1 MARSVTRKKAASVTK
16 KPIQRKSAKKATP
29 VKRATTGKT
38 VTSRRT
44 SKASG
49 GNSTIRSAPIIS
61 GIGDDAV
68 RKATGQGW
76 KEWIALIDD
85 AGGAEISHAKIA
97 EHLAERCNVAP
108 WWSQMVTVG
117 YEQAKGRRVKH
128 EKPAGYEIGVSKTLA
143 APVERV
149 FEAWHNPA
157 VRKKWLVD
165 HRFSI
170 RKATPFKSMRIDWV
184 DGKTRLSLNFYSKRD
199 GKSLVT
205 VQHMKLT
212 SSAQA
217 KRQKAYWAGQLQR
230 LSRHFGG

>member
-1 MARSVTRKKAASVTK
+1 MAPSVSRKKTASNEK
-16 KPIQRKSAKKATP
+16 KSTNKKRAKKVSTE
-29 VKRATTGKT
+29 KRATAGKSAG
-38 VTSRRT
+38 SRRT

-49 GNSTIRSAPIIS
+49 GKSNIRSAPIIS

-85 AGGAEISHAKIA
+85 AGGAEMSHAKIA
-97 EHLAERCNVAP
+97 EFLAERCYVAP
-108 WWSQMVTVG
+108 WWSQTVTVG

-128 EKPAGYEIGVSKTLA
+128 EKPAGFEIGVSKTLA

-157 VRKKWLVD
+157 VRKKWLAD

-205 VQHMKLT
+205 VQHMKLK
-212 SSAQA
+212 SSAEA

-230 LSRHFGG
+230 LSRHFGA